1 MKKPVDDSYHP
12 PAPNFYENR
21 GEVLATRANLPHWN
35 KEITASFV
43 TFRLSDSLPRE
54 ELLKRLE
61 RKGIDLGCDEATGT
75 SLPHLEKGVTHSRP
89 IAFVQAT
96 GTSLPHSEATGTS
109 HPRSLAG
116 PNGEAASSPL
126 QEEVQNCLDAGYGS
140 CVLRDETCRQIVED
154 ALWHFAGER
163 YHLYA
168 YIVMPNHVHVLFQP
182 MEGRTLS
189 RIVADW
195 KSYTAHKIN
204 ELRGTDGTV
213 WQKES
218 FDTLVRSQRHF
229 QTVVSYIR
237 KNDLTRAWV
246 AYH

>member
-1 MKKPVDDSYHP
+1 MKKPVGDSYHP
-12 PAPNFYENR
+12 PAPNFYANR

-35 KEITASFV
+35 KALTASFV
-43 TFRLSDSLPRE
+43 TFRLADSLPRE

-61 RKGIDLGCDEATGT
+61 RRGVDFGCEATRT
-75 SLPHLEKGVTHSRP
+75 SLPHCTVGLKGEAASPPLHMVT
-89 IAFVQAT
+89 A
-96 GTSLPHSEATGTS
+96 
-109 HPRSLAG
+109 
-116 PNGEAASSPL
+116 NGEAASPPL
-126 QEEVQNCLDAGYGS
+126 QEEIQNYLDAGHGS
-140 CVLRDETCRQIVED
+140 CVLRDDVCRQIVED

-168 YIVMPNHVHVLFQP
+168 YVVMPNHVHVLFQP

-195 KSYTAHKIN
+195 KSFTAHKIT
-204 ELRGTDGTV
+204 ELRGIDGPV

-229 QTVVSYIR
+229 QTVIRYIR